1 MKIPSYEV
9 KVDPVKNKLDKEMIT
24 KNQNNISNKVN
35 EYNEN
40 VVDADAEDILNSL
53 DMQPKFFPSLPRD
66 TFE

>member
-1 MKIPSYEV
+1 MKIPGDDV
-9 KVDPVKNKLDKEMIT
+9 KVNPAKNKLHEEMIT
-24 KNQNNISNKVN
+24 KNQNNIYDKINK
-35 EYNEN
+35 YNEN

>member
-1 MKIPSYEV
+1 
-9 KVDPVKNKLDKEMIT
+9 MIT
-24 KNQNNISNKVN
+24 ENQNNISDKIN